1 MRFFEDFQEGETLQ
15 SRGRTITETDIV
27 SFCGL
32 SGDFIPFHSNEEV
45 ARASM
50 FGARVAHG
58 ALIFSISTGLW
69 TQLEALHD
77 TVMAFY
83 GIDRMR
89 FTKPVHIGDTIQ
101 LTKKVIAREHRAADR
116 GLVTFETTVINQ
128 KGETVLIYYDKLLIR
143 RRE

>member
-1 MRFFEDFQEGETLQ
+1 
-15 SRGRTITETDIV
+15 
-27 SFCGL
+27 
-32 SGDFIPFHSNEEV
+32 
-45 ARASM
+45 M
-50 FGARVAHG
+50 FGARVAQG

-69 TQLEALHD
+69 TQRDALHD

-101 LTKKVIAREHRAADR
+101 LTKKVISREERASDR
-116 GLVTFETTVINQ
+116 GLVTFETTVVNQ
-128 KGETVLIYYDKLLIR
+128 KRETVLFYYVKLLVR

>member
-1 MRFFEDFQEGETLQ
+1 MCAIKE
-15 SRGRTITETDIV
+15 SR
-27 SFCGL
+27 
-32 SGDFIPFHSNEEV
+32 
-45 ARASM
+45 
-50 FGARVAHG
+50 

-89 FTKPVHIGDTIQ
+89 FTKPVHIGDTIH
-101 LTKKVIAREHRAADR
+101 LTKEVIAREERAADR

-128 KGETVLIYYDKLLIR
+128 KRETILIYFDKLLIK